1 MENDFIKKLTLTTS
15 RFGKIA
21 LDMGFVTT
29 KQLIETLTEQIEDDI
44 AGKPHRPMGQILLKN
59 GLITQ
64 EQIDIVLKKLEELL
78 KEQLKEH
85 D

>member
-21 LDMGFVTT
+21 LDMEFVTT
-29 KQLIETLTEQIEDDI
+29 KQLIEALTEQVEDNLAD
-44 AGKPHRPMGQILLKN
+44 KPHRPIGQIMLKN
-59 GLITQ
+59 GWITD
-64 EQIDIVLKKLEELL
+64 EQIDIVLKKLKELL
-78 KEQLKEH
+78 KVH

>member
-21 LDMGFVTT
+21 LDMEFVTT
-29 KQLIETLTEQIEDDI
+29 KQLIEALTEQVEDNI
-44 AGKPHRPMGQILLKN
+44 AGKPHRPIGQMMLKN
-59 GLITQ
+59 GWITQ
-64 EQIDIVLKKLEELL
+64 EQIDIVLKKLKELL
-78 KEQLKEH
+78 KVH

>member
-21 LDMGFVTT
+21 LDMEFVTT
-29 KQLIETLTEQIEDDI
+29 KQLIEALTEQVEDDI
-44 AGKPHRPMGQILLKN
+44 AGKPPRPIGQIMLKN
-59 GLITQ
+59 GWITE
-64 EQIDIVLKKLEELL
+64 EQIDIVLKELL
-78 KEQLKEH
+78 KLLKEH

>member
-1 MENDFIKKLTLTTS
+1 MENDFIEKLTATT

-21 LDMGFVTT
+21 VDMEFVTAE
-29 KQLIETLTEQIEDDI
+29 QLKEAITEQVEEDL
-44 AGKPHRPMGQILLKN
+44 AGKPHRPIGQILLKN
-59 GLITQ
+59 GWITK
-64 EQIDIVLKKLEELL
+64 EQIDIVLKELLGQL